1 MQDTMEK
8 LGDIQNLMQRVG
20 KEDPS
25 WMNSFQSFLKAT
37 KKDGA
42 LSSKM
47 KEIIGLA
54 VSVKAQCER
63 CIPWHVKNA
72 LDLGATKAEIIE
84 AAQVAV
90 VLGGGP
96 SLMYMKNVYDALD
109 TLSK

>member
-1 MQDTMEK
+1 MNDTMEK
-8 LGDIQNLMQRVG
+8 LGEIHNLMQQVG
-20 KEDPS
+20 NEDPEL
-25 WMNSFQSFLKAT
+25 MNSFQSFLKAT
-37 KKDGA
+37 KKEGA

-72 LDLGATKAEIIE
+72 LDLGATKEEIIE

-96 SLMYMKNVYDALD
+96 SLMYMKYVYDAID
-109 TLSK
+109 TLAQ